1 MDLNKREFLQ
11 LMGAASVAGLSS
23 PAHSLSDTGSG
34 FYDLPA
40 FGQVSLL
47 HMTDCHAQLLP
58 IHFREPSINLGLG
71 FAKGKLP
78 HLVGEQLLKACG
90 VRAGSATAHALTHL
104 DFESAAHR
112 FGKVGG
118 FAHLATLV
126 KQIGRAHV

>member
-11 LMGAASVAGLSS
+11 LMGVASVAGLSS
-23 PAHSLSDTGSG
+23 PAHGLSDTGSG

-71 FAKGKLP
+71 MAKGKLP
-78 HLVGEQLLKACG
+78 HLVGEQLLKAG
-90 VRAGSATAHALTHL
+90 LTPIGDTPEHFNAYLKQELARWSKVIKAAGTKI
-104 DFESAAHR
+104 D
-112 FGKVGG
+112 
-118 FAHLATLV
+118 
-126 KQIGRAHV
+126 